1 MNNCYLLSNYWGNNR
16 WPNIGLFF
24 QYLILLKIHVHE
36 ITMELSNTWR
46 ISIFLLL
53 DHFTSWWFAHFN
65 LIRPIRITK
74 LKLIPGI
81 CNVCKK
87 SLNLW
92 IRKLF
97 LIGKQL
103 QICWF
108 WICLISFDE
117 SGQKSI
123 IPWCSNGNLS
133 KSKWKIEIGLNKP
146 IILCLQCQVTIHSA
160 IFCEE

>member
-1 MNNCYLLSNYWGNNR
+1 M
-16 WPNIGLFF
+16 
-24 QYLILLKIHVHE
+24 Q
-36 ITMELSNTWR
+36 
-46 ISIFLLL
+46 
-53 DHFTSWWFAHFN
+53 
-65 LIRPIRITK
+65 
-74 LKLIPGI
+74 
-81 CNVCKK
+81 K
-87 SLNLW
+87 SQNLW

-160 IFCEE
+160 IFCEEKEFQFIFQSFLRTEIFFWTLIFSLLDKGFSILAWFYYTFFVRKCFVIKIINKLLILLAFFVSVCFPTKMP